1 MKKIY
6 KQQPDMSFTDVT
18 FTSKAKNILLIIAIL
33 VILAMVFSFTFKED
47 SKQVIYINKYH
58 TDTVQ
63 QLLVLKS
70 GLTEITVDRNKN
82 IPTFCNNPGSLRP
95 TSIKEVNDLAIGV
108 VQAPSGKFLYFA
120 NKEHGFKAL
129 EILLNKV
136 YSNNTL
142 QETMNRFAPSMENN
156 TESYINKLCIY
167 LKCSPFTKIKNL
179 DIKKLMIKISEVE
192 GFKI

>member
-6 KQQPDMSFTDVT
+6 KQQPDLSFKDVT
-18 FTSKAKNILLIIAIL
+18 FTERAKLIGIAII
-33 VILAMVFSFTFKED
+33 VMIILAILFSFTVKGNTE
-47 SKQVIYINKYH
+47 KIVYINKYH
-58 TDTVQ
+58 TDTIQ
-63 QLLVLKS
+63 QLVVLKS

-95 TSIKEVNDLAIGV
+95 TSIKEINDLAIGV

-156 TESYINKLCIY
+156 TESYINKLCVF
-167 LKCSPFTKIKNL
+167 LKCSASTKIKNL
-179 DIKKLMIKISEVE
+179 DIRKLMIKISEVE
-192 GFKI
+192 GFKL